1 MVSPSGLQVPKP
13 PLAPCREA
21 QGRGRKDK
29 KNRIKNNTKQT
40 LTMKKTYIAPSV
52 EVIKVGAISMLAASL
67 AINNDTTVN
76 TSIDGEQLGR
86 EDNTPSSPNLWDQGW

>member
-1 MVSPSGLQVPKP
+1 LVSPSGLQVPKP

-29 KNRIKNNTKQT
+29 KNRIRNNTKQT

-52 EVIKVGAISMLAASL
+52 EVIKVGAISMLAASMG
-67 AINNDTTVN
+67 INDKEVDTET
-76 TSIDGEQLGR
+76 DQLGR
-86 EDNTPSSPNLWDQGW
+86 EDNTPSSPNLWDLGW